1 MINIVLFGKPGAGKG
16 TQAEFLK
23 TKYKL
28 VHISTGDLFR
38 YNISNNTPLG
48 NLAKSYMDNGDLV
61 PDEVTIG
68 MLKASVE
75 ANSKGKGFIFDGFP
89 RTFSQ
94 AKVLD
99 EFLDQKGMSISA
111 MIALEVDEEILVK
124 RLLDRG
130 KISGRIDDMDKSKIR
145 NRFKE
150 YNLKTSI
157 LRDYYNKQNK
167 FHSISGIG
175 SIKEINLRLSELID
189 SFL

>member
-75 ANSKGKGFIFDGFP
+75 ANSKGEGFIFDGFP

-99 EFLDQKGMSISA
+99 EFLDQKGISISA
-111 MIALEVDEEILVK
+111 MIALEVDEEILIE

-130 KISGRIDDMDKSKIR
+130 KISGRTDDMDKSKIR

-157 LRDYYNKQNK
+157 LREYYNKQNK

-175 SIKEINLRLSELID
+175 SINEINFRLSELID